1 MWLCILVLSFFYYH
15 GNAAIPA
22 LDLTDV
28 EIKELAQKMRDADDE
43 KPKFC
48 EFYVDYQGHFD
59 GGESDYAEKSLFK
72 WIRPS
77 VLNQPSFKALLDLVP
92 LFNPQTGIAEDNS
105 PDKQKKEKAFIMAVF
120 NSGPFKQL
128 IDVLRKKN
136 HPFAKTPDVL
146 KQSMYDLW
154 FGMFSRAKGKLDSSA
169 FEHVF
174 IGEAK
179 NGEVS
184 GMHNWVVINNFEND
198 PKNTLNYRGFIIKR
212 ADIIAS
218 ANFKWGSLVKKT
230 GSFLMGTSPA
240 FDFSLLSMCFL
251 ARRGN
256 KKCETL
262 IDGCPVNVQS
272 YDLSQNGKDFI
283 GTVYPEPGPSAPT
296 CMANFK
302 QRATVSKQG

>member
-1 MWLCILVLSFFYYH
+1 MWLCLFVLSLCFHH
-15 GNAAIPA
+15 GNAVIPA
-22 LDLTDV
+22 LDLTDA
-28 EIKELAQKMRDADDE
+28 EIKDLAQKMRDADAE

-48 EFYVDYQGHFD
+48 EFYVDFQGHFD
-59 GGESDYAEKSLFK
+59 GGDTDYAPKPLFK
-72 WIRPS
+72 WTRSSILS
-77 VLNQPSFKALLDLVP
+77 QPSYKALLDLAP

-105 PDKQKKEKAFIMAVF
+105 PAKQQKERAFIMAVF
-120 NSGPFKQL
+120 SSGPFTQL
-128 IDVLRKKN
+128 INVLRSKN
-136 HPFAKTPDVL
+136 HPFAKSPDTL
-146 KQSMYDLW
+146 KQSMFELW

-174 IGEAK
+174 LGEAK

-184 GMHNWVVINNFEND
+184 GMHNWVVMNNLENG
-198 PKNTLNYRGFIIKR
+198 PKGALDYRGFIIKR

-230 GSFLMGTSPA
+230 GSFLIGTSPA
-240 FDFSLLSMCFL
+240 FDFSLLTMCFL

-256 KKCETL
+256 KKCETI

-272 YDLSQNGKDFI
+272 YDLNQNGRDFI

-302 QRATVSKQG
+302 QRATLSKQG

>member
-15 GNAAIPA
+15 GNAAIPVLA
-22 LDLTDV
+22 LTDV
-28 EIKELAQKMRDADDE
+28 EIKEVAQKMRDADDE
-43 KPKFC
+43 RPKFC
-48 EFYVDYQGHFD
+48 EFYVDYQRHFD

-77 VLNQPSFKALLDLVP
+77 VLNWPSFKALLDLVP
-92 LFNPQTGIAEDNS
+92 LFNPQTGIAEVNS
-105 PDKQKKEKAFIMAVF
+105 PDKQKKQRAFITAVF

-136 HPFAKTPDVL
+136 HPFAKTVL
-146 KQSMYDLW
+146 NQTMHDLW
-154 FGMFSRAKGKLDSSA
+154 FGLFSRAKGRLDSSA

-184 GMHNWVVINNFEND
+184 GMHNWAVINKFEND
-198 PKNTLNYRGFIIKR
+198 PKSTFNYRGFIIKR
-212 ADIIAS
+212 A
-218 ANFKWGSLVKKT
+218 
-230 GSFLMGTSPA
+230 
-240 FDFSLLSMCFL
+240 
-251 ARRGN
+251 
-256 KKCETL
+256 TL